1 LRLAAAAA
9 RGRDCRRHDP
19 LARYGILLALV
30 FALTGCGS
38 VQLEEM
44 PGDPAYAPLS
54 PVTPVP
60 DFRGQGAIQYAG
72 FGTSLFSDRRA
83 AQVGDIITVRLSES
97 TQASKDADTA
107 ITKDQ
112 DIQFNQG
119 TVLGEQMPIGDVDL
133 STNATGNREF
143 DSTAE
148 SSQSNSLTGAIAVS
162 VTEVL
167 PNGLLRVRGEKW
179 LQLNRGQE
187 YIRLTGLLRQQD
199 LAPDNSI
206 SSTKLADVRIGYS
219 GTGELAQA
227 NNMGWLGKFF
237 NHGWFPL

>member
-1 LRLAAAAA
+1 MKMHFRMMLAAAMAVA
-9 RGRDCRRHDP
+9 
-19 LARYGILLALV
+19 
-30 FALTGCGS
+30 GCAQ

-44 PGDPAYAPLS
+44 PGDPAFAPLA
-54 PVTPVP
+54 PVTPAP
-60 DFRGQGAIQYAG
+60 DFRGQGAIQYAA
-72 FGTSLFSDRRA
+72 FGNSLFSDRRA
-83 AQVGDIITVRLSES
+83 AQVGDIITVRLSER
-97 TQASKDADTA
+97 TQASKDADTE

-112 DIQFNQG
+112 EVQFNQG
-119 TVLGEQMPIGDVDL
+119 TVLGQDVPIGDVDL
-133 STNATGNREF
+133 STSVTGNREF
-143 DSTAE
+143 DSEAE

>member
-1 LRLAAAAA
+1 MKMRFRMMLAAV
-9 RGRDCRRHDP
+9 
-19 LARYGILLALV
+19 LAVA
-30 FALTGCGS
+30 GCAQL
-38 VQLEEM
+38 QLEEM
-44 PGDPAYAPLS
+44 PGDPAFAPLA
-54 PVTPVP
+54 PVTPPP
-60 DFRGQGAIQYAG
+60 DFRGQGAIQYAA
-72 FGTSLFSDRRA
+72 FGNSLFSDRRA
-83 AQVGDIITVRLSES
+83 AQVGDIITVRLSER

-112 DIQFNQG
+112 DVQFNQG
-119 TVLGEQMPIGDVDL
+119 TVLGQEVPIGDVDL
-133 STNATGNREF
+133 STSVTGNREF
-143 DSTAE
+143 DSEAE

>member
-1 LRLAAAAA
+1 MDIRRIVMLTAVLSLAA
-9 RGRDCRRHDP
+9 
-19 LARYGILLALV
+19 
-30 FALTGCGS
+30 CGS

-44 PGDPAYAPLS
+44 PGDPAYAPLA

-97 TQASKDADTA
+97 TQASKDADTE
-107 ITKDQ
+107 ISKDQ
-112 DIQFNQG
+112 DIQYNQG
-119 TVLGEQMPIGDVDL
+119 TVLGEDMPIGDVDL
-133 STNATGNREF
+133 ETNVTGNRAFEGE
-143 DSTAE
+143 AE

-162 VTEVL
+162 VVEVL

-206 SSTKLADVRIGYS
+206 PSTKLADVRIGYS
-219 GTGELAQA
+219 GTGELAQS
-227 NNMGWLGKFF
+227 NNMGWIGKFF